1 MKIYK
6 EDEKNEFYRNL
17 KGEYRLRKFKLLI
30 LAIILFIISSIVI
43 IINGKTYIV
52 KIENKNLN
60 EINSIDEIKVEIGK
74 DNIVK
79 CIDKKIENGVLKLK
93 FEAISKGKTYVDIT
107 SMDGYIGNMFDL
119 YVHDFNIITFN
130 EYMGDCNGSIS
141 IIISTT
147 ILLIYLLYLLIKSY
161 KKSVK
166 ENIYKYKNIAY
177 LGMIIFVVFSII
189 VQLFSL
195 PNYTGLSNS
204 IDTILN
210 TSSLAVYLFPIAFIV
225 SIFVILSN
233 ISLIRKEGFSLRNL
247 LGVLLGGFLCFTT
260 ILPEILNRMLYFST
274 WIDIHNQNGIDLY
287 VFEFIENLIYIG
299 VTYIEC
305 VLLGTIILGIKS
317 AKHIPKFDKDFIL
330 ILGCQ
335 IKKDGSLTNLLK
347 GRVDRAIEFS
357 KMQKEKTG
365 KDIVFI
371 PSGGKG
377 NDEII
382 SEAQAMKNYMRE
394 QGIKEE
400 NILMEDKSKN
410 TFENIKF
417 SNKIINEKKE
427 NAKVAFSTTK
437 YHVFRAGCIA
447 TSQNIFMEGIG
458 AKTKSYFWVNAFIR
472 EFIATLYSEKKKHIA
487 VIICIMIFVVL
498 MLLLEYL
505 NNNI

>member
-1 MKIYK
+1 MKKINDK
-6 EDEKNEFYRNL
+6 I
-17 KGEYRLRKFKLLI
+17 KFLI
-30 LAIILFIISSIVI
+30 LALILFIISTLVI
-43 IINGKTYIV
+43 IINGKIYIV

-60 EINSIDEIKVEIGK
+60 EISSIDEIKLEIQK

-79 CIDKKIENGVLKLK
+79 CVDKKIENGVLKLK
-93 FEAISKGKTYVDIT
+93 FEAISKGKTYVEINDN
-107 SMDGYIGNMFDL
+107 DGKIGYMFDL

-141 IIISTT
+141 IIISIT
-147 ILLIYLLYLLIKSY
+147 ILLIYVLYLLITSYRKSI
-161 KKSVK
+161 K
-166 ENIYKYKNIAY
+166 ENMYKYKNIAY
-177 LGMIIFVVFSII
+177 LGMIIFVAFSII
-189 VQLFSL
+189 VQLLSL
-195 PNYTGLSNS
+195 RHFGGLATT
-204 IDTILN
+204 IDTILQ
-210 TSSLAVYLFPIAFIV
+210 TSSLAVFLFPIAFIV
-225 SIFVILSN
+225 SILVILSN
-233 ISLIRKEGFSLRNL
+233 ISLIRKEGFSIRNL
-247 LGVLLGGFLCFTT
+247 LGILLGVFLCFTT
-260 ILPEILNRMLYFST
+260 ILPEILYKTFYSST
-274 WIDIHNQNGIDLY
+274 WIDIHNQNGVDLY
-287 VFEFIENLIYIG
+287 IFEFIENLIYIV

-317 AKHIPKFDKDFIL
+317 ARHIPKFDKDFIL

-357 KMQKEKTG
+357 KMQKEETG

-382 SEAQAMKNYMRE
+382 SEAQAMKNYLIE
-394 QGIKEE
+394 HGIKEE

-417 SNKIINEKKE
+417 SNNIIKEKNE
-427 NAKVAFSTTK
+427 NAQVAFSTTK

-447 TSQNIFMEGIG
+447 TSQNVLMEGIG

-487 VIICIMIFVVL
+487 VIVCIMIFVAL
-498 MLLLEYL
+498 MLLLIYL

>member
-1 MKIYK
+1 MNHY
-6 EDEKNEFYRNL
+6 FL
-17 KGEYRLRKFKLLI
+17 KGEHRLNKIKILI
-30 LAIILFIISSIVI
+30 LTLILFIISSLFI
-43 IINGKTYIV
+43 IINGKTYTV
-52 KIENKNLN
+52 KIENINLRK
-60 EINSIDEIKVEIGK
+60 INSVDELDVRIEN

-79 CIDKKIENGVLKLK
+79 CVDKKIEDDVLKLK
-93 FEAISKGKTYVDIT
+93 FESISKGKALVDII
-107 SMDGYIGNMFDL
+107 SKDGINDHIFDL
-119 YVHDFNIITFN
+119 YVHDSGIITYQ
-130 EYMGDCNGSIS
+130 EYMGDFNGNIIICIS
-141 IIISTT
+141 ITV
-147 ILLIYLLYLLIKSY
+147 LLIYILYLLIMSY
-161 KKSVK
+161 KKKIK
-166 ENIYKYKNIAY
+166 ENIYNYKNITY
-177 LGMIIFVVFSII
+177 LGMIIFIAFSII
-189 VQLFSL
+189 VQLLSL
-195 PNYTGLSNS
+195 RHFGGIAAT
-204 IDTILN
+204 IDTILQ
-210 TSSLAVYLFPIAFIV
+210 TSSLAVFLFPIAFIV
-225 SIFVILSN
+225 SILVILSN

-247 LGVLLGGFLCFTT
+247 LGIILGGFLCVTT
-260 ILPEILNRMLYFST
+260 ILPEILYRTFYSST
-274 WIDIHNQNGIDLY
+274 WIDIHNQNGVDLY
-287 VFEFIENLIYIG
+287 IYEFIENIIYIV

-317 AKHIPKFDKDFIL
+317 ARHIPKFDKDFIL

-382 SEAQAMKNYMRE
+382 SEAQAMKDYLIG

-417 SNKIINEKKE
+417 SNKIIKEKKE

-447 TSQNIFMEGIG
+447 TSQNVLMEGIG

-472 EFIATLYSEKKKHIA
+472 EFIATLYSEKKKHI
-487 VIICIMIFVVL
+487 VVFFGIMIFVAL
-498 MLLLEYL
+498 MLLIIYL

>member
-1 MKIYK
+1 MKKINDK
-6 EDEKNEFYRNL
+6 IRF
-17 KGEYRLRKFKLLI
+17 LI
-30 LAIILFIISSIVI
+30 LALILFIISTLVI
-43 IINGKTYIV
+43 IINGKTYTV

-60 EINSIDEIKVEIGK
+60 EISSIDEIKLEIQK
-74 DNIVK
+74 DNIAK
-79 CIDKKIENGVLKLK
+79 CVDKKIENGALKLK
-93 FEAISKGKTYVDIT
+93 FEAISKGKTYVDIYDN
-107 SMDGYIGNMFDL
+107 DGKIGYMFDL

-141 IIISTT
+141 IIISIT
-147 ILLIYLLYLLIKSY
+147 ILLIYVLYMLIISY
-161 KKSVK
+161 KKSIK

-177 LGMIIFVVFSII
+177 LGMIIFVAFSII

-195 PNYTGLSNS
+195 PNYTGLSES
-204 IDTILN
+204 IDTILS
-210 TSSLAVYLFPIAFIV
+210 TSSLAVFLFPIAFIA
-225 SIFVILSN
+225 SILVILSN
-233 ISLIRKEGFSLRNL
+233 ISLIRKEGFSVRNL
-247 LGVLLGGFLCFTT
+247 LGVLLGGFLSFTT
-260 ILPEILNRMLYFST
+260 ILPEILSRMLYSST

-299 VTYIEC
+299 VTYVEC
-305 VLLGTIILGIKS
+305 ILLGTIILGIKS

-365 KDIVFI
+365 KEIIFV

-382 SEAQAMKNYMRE
+382 SEAQAMKNYLIE
-394 QGIKEE
+394 HGIKEE

-417 SNKIINEKKE
+417 SNNIIKDKNE

-447 TSQNIFMEGIG
+447 TSQNFLMEGIG

-487 VIICIMIFVVL
+487 VIVSIMIFVAL
-498 MLLLEYL
+498 MLLLIYL